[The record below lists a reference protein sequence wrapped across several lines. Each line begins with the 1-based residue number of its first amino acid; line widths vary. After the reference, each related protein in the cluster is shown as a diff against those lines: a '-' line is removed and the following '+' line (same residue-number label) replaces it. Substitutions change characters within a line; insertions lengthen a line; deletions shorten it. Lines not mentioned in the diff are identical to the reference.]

1 MGVVTAIPVT
11 IGEIMSKF
19 NPMYN
24 GSGGRPK
31 VEKKK
36 SIKNPNYIKG
46 WEWLLGDTKVANK
59 NEGHKY
65 QKRKKSIYGILL
77 HCKKCDRVWEQDR
90 AMRNYKNHGIEY
102 YKEFPTF
109 GLQRKQCPNC
119 KEAKNGSSIQN
130 TNTKPNK

>member
-1 MGVVTAIPVT
+1 MA
-11 IGEIMSKF
+11 F
-19 NPMYN
+19 NKMDN
-24 GSGGRPK
+24 RSGGRPK
-31 VEKKK
+31 KEKVKH
-36 SIKNPNYIKG
+36 IKNPDYVKG
-46 WEWLLGDTKVANK
+46 WEWLLGDKSPTNK
-59 NEGHKY
+59 SEGHKFT
-65 QKRKKSIYGILL
+65 KRKKSIYGILL
-77 HCKKCDRVWEQDR
+77 HCKKCNRVSEQDR